1 MPKQFNSLF
10 DLEPGK
16 YETPSLYNPN
26 SIARTPS
33 AGIGSGNPVQSA
45 QQKQQNMSQGQ
56 NMQSNPYLNNSWYG
70 GGGGDIG
77 AGSWDWYS
85 ESLGGA
91 YDYGYGGQN
100 VADPYE
106 TTTNTTQSSAF
117 DATASQQGMSQ
128 MDLLKGYF
136 PDIDDDTLSQYQQF
150 ITPIPGE
157 LHEATDPNYGLY
169 TALRKEKTGFLS
181 DQRQRGREDL
191 RSSLFTGYREARG
204 LEGQR
209 GFVSGRNILKDIS
222 RGAGRQGDTLNQAF
236 GKGLWDINQDI
247 VGRVAS
253 ARKYYGDLVGQQ
265 RRDML
270 SLADLSDY
278 FKTEEDED

>member
-45 QQKQQNMSQGQ
+45 QQKQQNMSQGK
-56 NMQSNPYLNNSWYG
+56 NTQSNYLNNDWYG
-70 GGGGDIG
+70 DEWGIGG
-77 AGSWDWYS
+77 STFDWGFTG
-85 ESLGGA
+85 SLGGA
-91 YDYGYGGQN
+91 WNEGYGGTN
-100 VADPYE
+100 VADPYA
-106 TTTNTTQSSAF
+106 TTDDTQSSVF
-117 DATASQQGMSQ
+117 DTSASQEGMSQ

-136 PDIDDDTLSQYQQF
+136 PDVDDDTLSQYQQF

-157 LHEATDPNYGLY
+157 LHEATDPGYGLY

-181 DQRQRGREDL
+181 SQRQRGREDL

-222 RGAGRQGDTLNQAF
+222 REAGRQGDTLNQAF